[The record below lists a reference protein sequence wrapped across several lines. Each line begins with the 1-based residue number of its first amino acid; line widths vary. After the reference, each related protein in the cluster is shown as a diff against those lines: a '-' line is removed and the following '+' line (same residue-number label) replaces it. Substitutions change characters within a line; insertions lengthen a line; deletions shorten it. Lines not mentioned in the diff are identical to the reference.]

1 MKVGVVGLGSM
12 GMAIAKNLIKAG
24 HEVTVYNRTK
34 KKAEALAKEGAKI
47 AQTLANVAQ
56 GDAVITMVSDDHALL
71 QLVLGFPE
79 SPGFMHTQSKTCT
92 HISMSTVSA
101 QAIKGLEQRYEE
113 RELPMISAPV
123 MGRPDVAERGELVVL
138 AAGDAKLIENAKPI
152 FDAIGKKIHNF
163 GKAPHQANVAKLATN
178 FMISSMIETFG
189 EALALVRKAG
199 VDPHQFYDLAAND
212 FFKSPVY
219 QKYGKIIVD
228 ENFDTGAFTVK
239 LQAKD
244 TRLALQSAEE
254 LSCPMPF
261 ASVVN
266 NTFINAI
273 ARGRGDKDPCVITQV
288 IAENAGL

>member
-12 GMAIAKNLIKAG
+12 GTAIAKNLIKAG

-34 KKAEALAKEGAKI
+34 SKAKALVKEGAKL
-47 AQTLANVAQ
+47 AETLADAAQ
-56 GDAVITMVSDDHALL
+56 GDAVLTMVADDHALL
-71 QLVLGFPE
+71 ALVLGFPE
-79 SPGFMHTQSKTCT
+79 SPGFMHKQSKHCT

-113 RELPMISAPV
+113 RGLPMLSAPV
-123 MGRPDVAERGELVVL
+123 MGRPDVAERGELVIMT
-138 AAGDAKLIENAKPI
+138 AGDAALIEKMKPI
-152 FDAIGKKIHNF
+152 FDAIGKKLHIL
-163 GKAPHQANVAKLATN
+163 GSSPHQANVAKLAAN

-212 FFKSPVY
+212 FFKSPIY

-228 ENFDTGAFTVK
+228 GNFDNGAFTVK

-273 ARGRGDKDPCVITQV
+273 ARGRGDKDPCVITQI